1 MVAVDGKFGVDVGGV
16 ILDRGNDREDT
27 SLFGPA
33 YLSAKP
39 VQGAVEAVAKLN
51 EMFGGQVYIV
61 SKCGQNIENK
71 TREWMKHNKFHEQTG
86 VGEDHLRFCRERKD
100 KAPIAKELGLT
111 HFVDDRLEIL
121 EYLKG
126 IVQTRFLFRPSGN
139 EIKLIGRGPA
149 ILVFSWKELLDWVE
163 VQR

>member
-1 MVAVDGKFGVDVGGV
+1 MEGKFGVDVGGV

-27 SLFGPA
+27 SLFGPN

-39 VQGAVEAVAKLN
+39 TVGAVEAVAKLC
-51 EMFGGQVYIV
+51 EMFEGRVYIV
-61 SKCGQNIENK
+61 SKCGQNVENK
-71 TREWMKHNKFHEQTG
+71 TREWMKHNKFHERTG

-126 IVQTRFLFRPSGN
+126 IVGTRFLFRPTGN
-139 EIKLIGRGPA
+139 EINLIRKGPA
-149 ILVFSWKELLDWVE
+149 IMVFSWAELLE
-163 VQR
+163 YMGAT